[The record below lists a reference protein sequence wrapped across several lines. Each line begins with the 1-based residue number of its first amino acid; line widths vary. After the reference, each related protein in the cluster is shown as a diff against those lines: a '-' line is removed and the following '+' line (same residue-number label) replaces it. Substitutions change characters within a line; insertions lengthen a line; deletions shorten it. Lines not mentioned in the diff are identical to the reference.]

1 MPHTVILDSKRQRS
15 IAQDIIAQAP
25 AGYVVTIDEPK
36 RTLDQNSRM
45 WAMLT
50 DISMARPEG
59 RTHPPETWKALMMHA
74 CGFEVAFQ
82 MGLNGEPFPTGWRT
96 SRLSKRQM
104 ADLITFISEYGD
116 RHGVA
121 WSEPHPDER
130 QSA

>member
-1 MPHTVILDSKRQRS
+1 MVYTVILASPAQRS
-15 IAQDIIAQAP
+15 MARDMIENAP
-25 AGYVVTIDEPK
+25 DGYVITISEPK
-36 RTLDQNSRM
+36 RSRDQNARL

-50 DISMARPEG
+50 DISRARPEG

-74 CGFEVAFQ
+74 FGFEVAFQ

-104 ADLITFISEYGD
+104 ADLITFIAAYGD
-116 RHGVA
+116 QHGVA

-130 QSA
+130 